1 MNGKEKALEE
11 MVRFFEWRS
20 KTKLSVRKAE
30 NIKMV
35 NDLKAKYAL
44 TEDEAMEV
52 LQEARAINAK
62 KHFEG

>member
-11 MVRFFEWRS
+11 MVKFFEWRS
-20 KTKLSVRKAE
+20 HTKQTVRKTE

-35 NDLKAKYAL
+35 NDLKAKYSL

-52 LQEARAINAK
+52 LQEARALNSK
-62 KHFEG
+62 KRFEG